1 MTEKDTD
8 DTAAAT
14 AADPQTV
21 EVTAATELGEAGL
34 AWSVDNDASEVEGAQ
49 DDRRP
54 LPGLRGF
61 ARHRRRRR
69 VSDYGVHFGTWRH
82 NVSGAQFGTRPAGH
96 HCVVVNRRRA
106 ATCRSTAHRGT
117 SHPASDINT
126 TDRHGT
132 ADNPSLKSG
141 PPMAHGAVLG
151 RPYET
156 YGPTFGY
163 AVDGSV
169 LACPSFG
176 KWVQTAVWSGVHEI
190 GAPCQSGEGLAVSP
204 RSVGMVCVSSSRY
217 GASMWQP
224 GP

>member
-8 DTAAAT
+8 DTAAA

-21 EVTAATELGEAGL
+21 EVTAARELGEAGL

-54 LPGLRGF
+54 LPGLCGF

-82 NVSGAQFGTRPAGH
+82 NVSGPSSAPVPPATTASSSI
-96 HCVVVNRRRA
+96 A
-106 ATCRSTAHRGT
+106 AAPPPAAPPPIAAPAIPPATSTPPT
-117 SHPASDINT
+117 VT
-126 TDRHGT
+126 VT
-132 ADNPSLKSG
+132 ADNPSLKCG

-151 RPYET
+151 RPYEP

-176 KWVQTAVWSGVHEI
+176 NWVQTAGWSGVHEI
-190 GAPCQSGEGLAVSP
+190 GAPCQSGEGSAVSP
-204 RSVGMVCVSSSRY
+204 RGIGLVCVSSSPY
-217 GASMWQP
+217 GASTWQP